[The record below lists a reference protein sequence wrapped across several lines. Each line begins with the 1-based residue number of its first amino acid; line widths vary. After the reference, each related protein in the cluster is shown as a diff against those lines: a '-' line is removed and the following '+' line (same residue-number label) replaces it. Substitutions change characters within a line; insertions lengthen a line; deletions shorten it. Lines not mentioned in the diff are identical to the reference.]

1 MMEQQQFKV
10 RLSVGTKL
18 LLGVVA
24 LLATA
29 VASLNVSSVLLLED
43 DKRAYTLQAQSTESV
58 LVGRELE
65 HLTQASL
72 DTARSMLAQADPR
85 KPVTTPALVA
95 FLENQK
101 SLAAATLVALP
112 KNGAPPTLESV
123 SLVTSPFTAERIVIK
138 PEELEI
144 PEALRVSYFK
154 GLATGGLAI
163 ANASRVGGP
172 PLMALA
178 FADLTQ
184 TLNPD
189 AIPAIIA
196 WIPLDQIGK
205 DIAGSRISAV
215 SREGLVL
222 FDTDT
227 PNIYGL
233 ENLVDDPLFE
243 AATRSMTLN
252 GATEFHADDGER
264 FLGSYFKPGFGIT
277 VLART
282 PWKLAMAATYAVRE
296 KFILIGLMAIGGAVL
311 FALFFAKSISSPIQS
326 LYEATKEVASGNF
339 NLRLSSSSRDEIGA
353 LTGSFE
359 VMSRKIVELI
369 DEKMKQVQ
377 LEQEVQ
383 IASTIQQTLI
393 PPPQVTDD
401 FVRIESYYKS
411 AAQCGGDW
419 WSYFE
424 VGDKV
429 CVMIADATGHGMPSA
444 LITAAARS
452 CFSVLNKLAQD
463 DPDFSYS
470 PVEMLSFAN
479 RVIHEAAHGK
489 IMMTFFVATL
499 DFRAG
504 KLTYSSAGH
513 NPPWLFKKSGD
524 KYVLKSLTA
533 VGQRLGEEADN
544 SAYEEHTLDI
554 AEGDILFLY
563 TDGLT
568 EGKNL
573 DGEMYGKKRV
583 KRVMEAEVS
592 QGPYQSLQTLTREF
606 MNHNGEKP
614 LDDDVTLAVIEMYP
628 NGKAQA
634 LAKLRTMAPGSHEPA
649 QSFAAAS
656 PTAPPAASDGAGLL
670 SQITLQ
676 PPLLIPGEGGGT

>member
-1 MMEQQQFKV
+1 MEQQQFRV

-29 VASLNVSSVLLLED
+29 VATLNVSSVILLEE
-43 DKRAYTLQAQSTESV
+43 DKRAYTLQSQATESV

-65 HLTQASL
+65 HVVQAAL
-72 DTARSMLAQADPR
+72 DTSRNILGQTDSKSPTVT
-85 KPVTTPALVA
+85 PVLVA
-95 FLENQK
+95 YLENQK
-101 SLAAATLVALP
+101 IVASASLYLLP
-112 KNGAPPTLESV
+112 KDGSEATSMGVVSTSSAQSKVGA
-123 SLVTSPFTAERIVIK
+123 

-144 PEALRVSYFK
+144 PGALRSAFFNDIK
-154 GLATGGLAI
+154 KGGLAV
-163 ANASRVGGP
+163 ANGTRVGSVP
-172 PLMALA
+172 TLALGVG
-178 FADLTQ
+178 DLTQ
-184 TLNPD
+184 TSNPD
-189 AIPAIIA
+189 AIPVVIA
-196 WIPLDQIGK
+196 WVPLDQIGK
-205 DIAGSRISAV
+205 DLDGSRISAV
-215 SREGLVL
+215 SRDGFVL
-222 FDTDT
+222 FDTDNT
-227 PNIYGL
+227 AVFGQ

-243 AATRSMTLN
+243 AGASSSTLS
-252 GATEFHADDGER
+252 GATEFLSGENER
-264 FLGSYFKPGFGIT
+264 YLGSYFKPGFGIT

-282 PWKLAMAATYAVRE
+282 PWKVAMAATYAVRE
-296 KFILIGLMAIGGAVL
+296 KFILIGLMGVGGAIL
-311 FALFFAKSISSPIQS
+311 FALFFARTISAPIQS
-326 LYEATKEVASGNF
+326 LYEATREVAAGNF
-339 NLRLSSSSRDEIGA
+339 DLKLKPSSADEIGA

-359 VMSRKIVELI
+359 AMSRKIVGLI
-369 DEKMKQVQ
+369 DEKMKQVH

-383 IASTIQQTLI
+383 IASTIQQTLF
-393 PPPQVTDD
+393 PPPQFTDE

-419 WSYFE
+419 WSHFR

-463 DPDFSYS
+463 NPNFSYS

-499 DFRAG
+499 DFSKG
-504 KLTYSSAGH
+504 KLVYSSAGH
-513 NPPWLFKKSGD
+513 NPPWLFKKGSQ
-524 KYVLKSLTA
+524 KWTMKSLTA
-533 VGQRLGEEADN
+533 VGQRLGETPDN
-544 SAYEEHTLDI
+544 TAYEEHELDL

-573 DGEMYGKKRV
+573 AGEMYGKKRV
-583 KRVMEAEVS
+583 KKIMEEAVQ
-592 QGPYQSLQTLTREF
+592 QGPYESIQRVTREF

-628 NGKAQA
+628 NGRARAEDSIAQFSSGVDQVQTETA
-634 LAKLRTMAPGSHEPA
+634 SAIDQGN
-649 QSFAAAS
+649 AAN
-656 PTAPPAASDGAGLL
+656 PF
-670 SQITLQ
+670 TLQ
-676 PPLLIPGEGGGT
+676 APSLSEGDRS